1 MPGQRH
7 LSIKVK
13 EAKAIPAADSN
24 GKSDPYCMLTSGGQ
38 KKKTKTLEPKWYED
52 FRDRHRRLAA
62 RAPFRGVRPRQVQ
75 QGLLAG
81 PLRAQKTAHIQVIVE
96 DVVAAAILNHGSK
109 HDLCACVCGRAC
121 ACAVVRVRG
130 CVRSSCGLVERR
142 R

>member
-52 FRDRHRRLAA
+52 FRFDIDDSQH
-62 RAPFRGVRPRQVQ
+62 V
-75 QGLLAG
+75 
-81 PLRAQKTAHIQVIVE
+81 LRFEVFDHDKFSKDDSLGHFELNLKTANIPIGQWTSFTRNLIHDKVSGEIQF
-96 DVVAAAILNHGSK
+96 DVLIS
-109 HDLCACVCGRAC
+109 
-121 ACAVVRVRG
+121 
-130 CVRSSCGLVERR
+130 
-142 R
+142 

>member
-52 FRDRHRRLAA
+52 FRFDIDDSQHVLRFEVFDHDKFSKDYSLGHYELKR
-62 RAPFRGVRPRQVQ
+62 PPTFRSLSRM
-75 QGLLAG
+75 
-81 PLRAQKTAHIQVIVE
+81 
-96 DVVAAAILNHGSK
+96 S
-109 HDLCACVCGRAC
+109 
-121 ACAVVRVRG
+121 
-130 CVRSSCGLVERR
+130 
-142 R
+142 